1 MTADQKMYVISIAT
15 CVHLAINTIITYM
28 MAVIGADIIV
38 LKTIALCSVFA
49 RTLILI
55 IYSKKKYSYLKYDV
69 QPDYQALNKRGD
81 AFYLQILG
89 ALHTGAPILII
100 TIVLQDLK
108 LASVFAI
115 FNMVMSGIGSLLGV
129 FTSGLSASF
138 GDVIARN
145 ESETLKRAYSEFE
158 LFYYCSIAIVYA
170 VSFVLIQ
177 PFVDIYTAG
186 ITDANYHLPILGILF
201 VLNGITYSAKTP
213 QGMMVISAGHYKE
226 TKVQTTIQGLI
237 MVVLGVVLS
246 FKYGIYGVMVACIL
260 SNFYRDIDLLIYVP
274 NRIVKSNWKESL
286 IRVMIMIA
294 SIILSVIACSIVR
307 VLVVGAIDNYGS
319 WVFAAIVFT
328 IIAAAI
334 TISCYAIFSRAV
346 FIRTVRRIASLFHH

>member
-1 MTADQKMYVISIAT
+1 
-15 CVHLAINTIITYM
+15 
-28 MAVIGADIIV
+28 
-38 LKTIALCSVFA
+38 
-49 RTLILI
+49 
-55 IYSKKKYSYLKYDV
+55 
-69 QPDYQALNKRGD
+69 
-81 AFYLQILG
+81 
-89 ALHTGAPILII
+89 
-100 TIVLQDLK
+100 
-108 LASVFAI
+108 
-115 FNMVMSGIGSLLGV
+115 
-129 FTSGLSASF
+129 
-138 GDVIARN
+138 
-145 ESETLKRAYSEFE
+145 
-158 LFYYCSIAIVYA
+158 
-170 VSFVLIQ
+170 
-177 PFVDIYTAG
+177 
-186 ITDANYHLPILGILF
+186 
-201 VLNGITYSAKTP
+201 
-213 QGMMVISAGHYKE
+213 
-226 TKVQTTIQGLI
+226 